1 MATTKIVFTPFWEKR
16 LEGIVDDRVVDH
28 VAEEVREDAG
38 RFAPR
43 GATGRLKRSF
53 VKFKPGELRRWVG
66 STLFYWRFVEKGT
79 GAHRI
84 TAGSIGRS
92 GSVSETRRPRA
103 GRALSW
109 PGMTA
114 AHPVS
119 RVFHPGAT
127 QQPHLKRALFQKRR
141 LPRF

>member
-53 VKFKPGELRRWVG
+53 IKFKPGDLRRWVG

-84 TAGSIGRS
+84 TPSRGS
-92 GSVSETRRPRA
+92 
-103 GRALSW
+103 RALSW
-109 PGMTA
+109 PGMLAT
-114 AHPVS
+114 HPVS
-119 RVFHPGAT
+119 RVFHPGGTAN
-127 QQPHLKRALFQKRR
+127 PHLKRALFRKRA